1 VVNLLI
7 LNAKGENPE
16 ALLKKLEEFP
26 DASAEFKFFSL
37 ETANKQFAPGE
48 LIMIADRTAKE
59 IIAISLSRTETG
71 IDPFALKKSL
81 GFLNSQKKKLKKE
94 QMPKD
99 SIGILVFKQH
109 KIFTYPNLKQ
119 YALPKENARW
129 VAFLSD
135 LPKEKKKDEWKKEK
149 DKKEQAAI
157 EEILMMRRNGSS
169 GNM

>member
-1 VVNLLI
+1 MVNLLI

-48 LIMIADRTAKE
+48 LIMIADRTAKK

-81 GFLNSQKKKLKKE
+81 GFL
-94 QMPKD
+94 
-99 SIGILVFKQH
+99 H
-109 KIFTYPNLKQ
+109 KIFLK
-119 YALPKENARW
+119 N
-129 VAFLSD
+129 SI
-135 LPKEKKKDEWKKEK
+135 EKKINMYWELNGTTL
-149 DKKEQAAI
+149 
-157 EEILMMRRNGSS
+157 EEIKQLDLTNDLIEMMEE
-169 GNM
+169 

>member
-1 VVNLLI
+1 MVNLLI

-16 ALLKKLEEFP
+16 ALLKKLEEFS

-81 GFLNSQKKKLKKE
+81 GFL
-94 QMPKD
+94 
-99 SIGILVFKQH
+99 H
-109 KIFTYPNLKQ
+109 KIFLK
-119 YALPKENARW
+119 N
-129 VAFLSD
+129 SI
-135 LPKEKKKDEWKKEK
+135 EKKINMHWELNGTTL
-149 DKKEQAAI
+149 
-157 EEILMMRRNGSS
+157 EEIKQLDLTNDLIEMMEE
-169 GNM
+169 

>member
-1 VVNLLI
+1 MVNLLI

-37 ETANKQFAPGE
+37 ETVNKQFTPGE

-81 GFLNSQKKKLKKE
+81 GFL
-94 QMPKD
+94 
-99 SIGILVFKQH
+99 H
-109 KIFTYPNLKQ
+109 KIFLK
-119 YALPKENARW
+119 N
-129 VAFLSD
+129 SI
-135 LPKEKKKDEWKKEK
+135 EKKINMHWELNGTTL
-149 DKKEQAAI
+149 
-157 EEILMMRRNGSS
+157 EEIKQLDLTNDLIEMMEE
-169 GNM
+169 